1 MDMLVRL
8 YALVPD
14 ECAVSG
20 TPDPGIRVRRAMPYE
35 KLPVADWVRSS
46 FGAGWAGELE
56 AAFSRM
62 PLSCFIA
69 TRDGSVVGF
78 ACYDATCRGFFGPLG
93 VDRAMRGTGI
103 GRSLLLSCLSAMRAE
118 GYAYAII
125 GGVDPRSSAF
135 YTESA
140 GAVPIEGSDPGV
152 YIDRLRSD
160 LPGSGRSTPGGPAAG
175 AGKSGGLD

>member
-14 ECAVSG
+14 ECAGSG
-20 TPDPGIRVRRAMPYE
+20 TPEPGFCVRRAMPYE

-56 AAFSRM
+56 ASFSRM

-69 TRDGSVVGF
+69 TKDGSVVGF

-93 VDRAMRGTGI
+93 VDRAMRGSGI
-103 GRSLLLSCLSAMRAE
+103 GRSLLLSCLCAMRAE

-125 GGVDPRSSAF
+125 GGVNPSSSAF
-135 YTESA
+135 YAEGA

-160 LPGSGRSTPGGPAAG
+160 LRGSGRSTPGKRAAG
-175 AGKSGGLD
+175 AGKSGDLD